1 MKIIFFGTGNISR
14 YFLEHID
21 SKHTI
26 CAVVT
31 MCDKP
36 VGRSNKLKPPAVKEY
51 AIEKNIPYIQVDKFN
66 DDIVEQLKSFDAN
79 VGVVVSFGKIIP
91 EKVFTIPFY
100 GCFNI
105 HFSLL
110 PQYRG
115 ASPVQQALID
125 GQKVTGVTAFYIE
138 KGLDTGKILVQE
150 SLNVSDDDT
159 SETLFNKLNELGVSV
174 QNKALDMLERGNCIA
189 KVQEGEPTFCKIFK
203 KEDGKIDWNC
213 SAEQIYNLYRG
224 LYLWPGTFCTIQDGK
239 LAGKLLKIIECKVF
253 ENKSS
258 NVDIGTISS
267 IQKGVGFTVKCK
279 QGSLLILKVQPE
291 SKSKM
296 LAADFI
302 NGYQLKIGDKLI

>member
-1 MKIIFFGTGNISR
+1 MKIIFFGTGNISK

-36 VGRSNKLKPPAVKEY
+36 VARGGKIKPPAVKAY
-51 AIEKNIPYIQVDKFN
+51 AIEKNIPYVQVDKFN
-66 DDIVEQLKSFDAN
+66 TDIVEQIKSFNAD

-91 EKVFTIPFY
+91 QEVFTAPFY

-110 PQYRG
+110 PKYRG

-125 GQKVTGVTAFYIE
+125 GAKTTGVTAFYIE
-138 KGLDTGKILVQE
+138 KGLDTGNILVQD
-150 SLNVSDDDT
+150 SLNISDDDI
-159 SETLFNKLNELGVSV
+159 SETLFNKLNELGVLV
-174 QNKALDMLERGNCIA
+174 QNKALDMLEQGNCIA
-189 KVQEGEPTFCKIFK
+189 KKQEGEPTFCKIFK
-203 KEDGKIDWNC
+203 KEDGKIDWNL

-224 LYLWPGTFCTIQDGK
+224 LYLWPGTFCTIQTGK
-239 LAGKLLKIIECKVF
+239 LAGKMLKIIECKVY
-253 ENKSS
+253 ENKST
-258 NVDIGTISS
+258 NTDIGAISS
-267 IQKGVGFTVKCK
+267 IQKGIGFTVKCK

-296 LAADFI
+296 LASDFI
-302 NGYQLKIGDKLI
+302 NGYQLKVNERFI

>member
-1 MKIIFFGTGNISR
+1 MKIIFFGTGSISR
-14 YFLEHID
+14 YFLEHIE
-21 SKHTI
+21 SKHTV

-51 AIEKNIPYIQVDKFN
+51 AIEKNIPCIQVDKFN
-66 DDIVEQLKSFDAN
+66 DDIAEQIKNFNADA
-79 VGVVVSFGKIIP
+79 GVVVSFGKIIP
-91 EKVFTIPFY
+91 EKVFTAPFY

-110 PQYRG
+110 PKYRG
-115 ASPVQQALID
+115 ASPVQQSLID
-125 GQKVTGVTAFYIE
+125 GAKVTGVTAFYIE
-138 KGLDTGKILVQE
+138 KGLDTGNILVQE
-150 SLNVSDDDT
+150 SLTVADDDT

-174 QNKALDMLERGNCIA
+174 QNKALDLLEQGKCEA
-189 KVQEGEPTFCKIFK
+189 KVQEGEPTFCKIFT
-203 KEDGKIDWNC
+203 KEDGKIDWNL

-224 LYLWPGTFCTIQDGK
+224 LYLWPGIFCKIQSGK
-239 LAGKLLKIIECKVF
+239 LAGKILKIIECKVS

-258 NVDIGTISS
+258 NVDVGTISS

-302 NGYQLKIGDKLI
+302 NGYQLKVNDCLI

>member
-1 MKIIFFGTGNISR
+1 MKIIFFGTGSISR
-14 YFLEHID
+14 YFLEHIE
-21 SKHTI
+21 SKHTV

-51 AIEKNIPYIQVDKFN
+51 AIEKNIPCIQVDKFN
-66 DDIVEQLKSFDAN
+66 DDIAEQIKNFNADA
-79 VGVVVSFGKIIP
+79 GVVVSFGKIIP
-91 EKVFTIPFY
+91 EKIFTAPFY

-110 PQYRG
+110 PKYRG
-115 ASPVQQALID
+115 ASPVQQSLID
-125 GQKVTGVTAFYIE
+125 GAKVTGVTAFYIE
-138 KGLDTGKILVQE
+138 KGLDTGNILVQE
-150 SLNVSDDDT
+150 SLTVADDDT

-174 QNKALDMLERGNCIA
+174 QNKALDLLEQGKCEA
-189 KVQEGEPTFCKIFK
+189 KVQEGEPTFCKIFT
-203 KEDGKIDWNC
+203 KEDGKIDWNL

-224 LYLWPGTFCTIQDGK
+224 LYLWPGTFCKIQSGK
-239 LAGKLLKIIECKVF
+239 LAGKILKIIECKVS

-258 NVDIGTISS
+258 NVDVGTISS

-302 NGYQLKIGDKLI
+302 NGYQLKVNDCLI